1 MKERPSSSD
10 HVAITIVVSLVVA
23 CVLAGCSHSVIE
35 PTQSTPIAPASA
47 APSPAPSQTTSVWS
61 ADSTVLA
68 VSGQNGCLADNAVG
82 DIRTNVG
89 WTVKQDA
96 TSVTFIEAL
105 GAYDLRTPYYT
116 GSLSDNQF
124 RTTTWQDGGFDC
136 FVWGGDLSGSF
147 SADGLTFD
155 AVENIEY
162 RHSGE
167 SPMQVRR
174 HWTASRW

>member
-10 HVAITIVVSLVVA
+10 QAAITIVVSLVVA

-35 PTQSTPIAPASA
+35 PTQSTPTTA
-47 APSPAPSQTTSVWS
+47 APSQTTSVWS

-68 VSGQNGCLADNAVG
+68 VSGQNSCLADNAVG
-82 DIRTNVG
+82 DTKRNVG
-89 WTVKQDA
+89 WTVKQDT
-96 TSVTFIEAL
+96 TSITFIEAI
-105 GAYDLRTPYYT
+105 GAYDLRTPYYV

-124 RTTTWQDGGFDC
+124 TTTTWQDGGFDC
-136 FVWGGDLSGSF
+136 FVWSGDFSGSF
-147 SADGLTFD
+147 SADGLAFD

-167 SPMQVRR
+167 NPMQVRR
-174 HWTASRW
+174 HWTASRR